1 MREPYNLNKATNAL
15 LMNKAVGPNNAV
27 VRVWHTT
34 ALFGDPYC
42 SHILP
47 YMPEG
52 RRRKQKDPPP
62 HKLVVWCSVVSGLRL
77 VLDHRSE
84 FGSSWW

>member
-15 LMNKAVGPNNAV
+15 LMNRAVGPNNAV

-62 HKLVVWCSVVSGLRL
+62 TNWSCGAVWFRDYVW
-77 VLDHRSE
+77 
-84 FGSSWW
+84 F